1 MARNYK
7 APYLEDEEKDEY
19 SLELQNRMKN
29 LMWTVSGDYTLDVKL
44 DLESFRKSPYI
55 TIYDEIGRA
64 SCRER
69 L

>member
-29 LMWTVSGDYTLDVKL
+29 LMWTVSGQRKFY
-44 DLESFRKSPYI
+44 FRDK
-55 TIYDEIGRA
+55 
-64 SCRER
+64 
-69 L
+69 